1 MNIFIIG
8 QSSLHWGRVEFG
20 NIGNYYILEPAIR
33 MLHQT
38 FPKAKVKTT
47 LQLSERFCL
56 VEGVEVVPMEW
67 YYGFSDN
74 DLSIAE
80 KEYQLALDFYN
91 GQPLIETTPFIE
103 AIQEADLV
111 IDFSGDIWGD
121 NADFLGEN
129 RFLVGLY
136 KDRIA
141 QLLGKKTVMMAGSPG
156 PFNPGKN
163 LDFAKEVFENFDI
176 VTNRESYSRGILK
189 QYGFNLTNLIDLS
202 CPSFL
207 FESEKDLNLKDI
219 HPLLNSDRTYKV
231 IGVIACGWNFPTQ
244 SFDAIERTDAEFS
257 FLVNPLVE
265 FLKRNQNI
273 KLCLMSHSNG
283 FNVGEKPFKLLHGR
297 DYEIIKQLERILA
310 DKGYKD
316 NVFTLDGVYN
326 SWKTKAIIGGFDM
339 LISGRIHGAVA
350 GLSQYVP
357 TVIID
362 YGNGPQAHKLKGFAK
377 EAGVLEYVAN
387 PNLPEDIFYK
397 IQKCIQNLKIIRE
410 QLKVHI
416 PEVKNKSKQNFNLLK
431 SLFE

>member
-1 MNIFIIG
+1 M
-8 QSSLHWGRVEFG
+8 EFG
-20 NIGNYYILEPAIR
+20 NIGNYYIVEPAIR
-33 MLHQT
+33 MVHYT
-38 FPKAKVKTT
+38 FPNAKVKTT
-47 LQLSERFCL
+47 LQLSKRFCL
-56 VEGVEVVPMEW
+56 DENIEVVPMEW
-67 YYGFSDN
+67 YYGFIEE
-74 DLSIAE
+74 DLPIAQ
-80 KEYQLALDFYN
+80 KEYQLALDYHN
-91 GQPLIETTPFIE
+91 GKPLTETTPFMD
-103 AIQEADLV
+103 AIMEADLV

-136 KDRIA
+136 KDRTA

-156 PFNPGKN
+156 PFSPGEN
-163 LDFAKEVFENFDI
+163 LDFAKEVFENFDL
-176 VTNRESYSRGILK
+176 VTNRESFSRKILK
-189 QYGFNLTNLIDLS
+189 EYGFNLSNLKDLS

-207 FESEKDLNLKDI
+207 FETKTDLDIEEI
-219 HPLLNSDRTYKV
+219 HPLFNREKPNLV
-231 IGVIACGWNFPTQ
+231 VGVILCGWNFPTQ
-244 SFDAIERTDAEFS
+244 AFDSAKRTESEYD
-257 FLVNPLVE
+257 FLVNPLLK
-265 FLKRNQNI
+265 FLKENSEV

-283 FNVGEKPFKLLHGR
+283 FNPGEKPFRLLHGR
-297 DYEIIKQLERILA
+297 DYDTIKQLEKIMLQ
-310 DKGYKD
+310 KGYAD
-316 NVFTLDGVYN
+316 RVFALNDVYDP
-326 SWKTKAIIGGFDM
+326 WTTKAIIGNFDM

-350 GLSQYVP
+350 GLSQQIP